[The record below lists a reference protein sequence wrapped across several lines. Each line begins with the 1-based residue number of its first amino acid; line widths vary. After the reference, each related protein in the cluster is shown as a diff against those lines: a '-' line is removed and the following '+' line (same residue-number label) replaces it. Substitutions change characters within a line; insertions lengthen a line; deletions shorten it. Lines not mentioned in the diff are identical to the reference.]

1 MFTVFV
7 DRTIENLITAADNQR
22 MVSMSVFE
30 APFEIR
36 LATLKESY
44 GEGLVR
50 TPTYKN
56 CQVKLP
62 DFQKF
67 INNCAWCYHVDTQL
81 KKIAKYLYFLTFD
94 CLNFSILQRQMTYW
108 ITD

>member
-56 CQVKLP
+56 CQVTP
-62 DFQKF
+62 DYK
-67 INNCAWCYHVDTQL
+67 NLCMPLLYYVYTQ
-81 KKIAKYLYFLTFD
+81 
-94 CLNFSILQRQMTYW
+94 
-108 ITD
+108 